1 MNWMPM
7 LIEQLDLVLD
17 AGPLKEGIGSTV
29 VDITGAEPIV
39 IREGVVSKQAILAAV
54 C

>member
-1 MNWMPM
+1 M

-17 AGPLKEGIGSTV
+17 AGPLKGGNGSTV

>member
-1 MNWMPM
+1 M
-7 LIEQLDLVLD
+7 LIDQLDLVID
-17 AGPLKEGIGSTV
+17 AGPLKAGIGSTV

-39 IREGVVSKQAILAAV
+39 IREGAVSQKAILAAV

>member
-1 MNWMPM
+1 
-7 LIEQLDLVLD
+7 VLD

-29 VDITGAEPIV
+29 VDIITGAEPIV

>member
-1 MNWMPM
+1 M
-7 LIEQLDLVLD
+7 LIDQLDLVID
-17 AGPLKEGIGSTV
+17 AGPLKAGIGSTV
-29 VDITGAEPIV
+29 VDITGAEPVV